1 MHLSNR
7 FAQSV
12 TQDCSFDSIRRTCLI
27 QKQMEN
33 IITALSPI
41 ELQSEVGKP
50 ISYGC
55 ETTSHVQKSIMIV
68 SQLRNART
76 TTVKIINSLQDHDP
90 RSLSLT
96 DESQL
101 IVEKCEH
108 NTEQLF
114 NIIQRIGLF
123 HISEDGTYISSM
135 HSENVHGSNS
145 SEPLSDANDS
155 IPLEHLI
162 SEVQYL
168 KDNLAQLAQF
178 SQGFANTVKI
188 SRPPPPWALR
198 AKSIKELS
206 SASIVAE
213 NDLNDLR
220 NVISNAASKLLDR
233 ETALEE
239 AKVKIELLENRAKD
253 SSLKSTRIDELQKAL
268 EQYHIKADELDKAV
282 QNYKADMAT
291 LAAERDQLR
300 HDLKVEEH
308 DEQLKNNSKDDSHYQ
323 MLLTAKLREIF
334 PLRAENNIL
343 RAALKYLREKSR
355 NHRKSTLSPTRCGV
369 VNQNHPLLQFPLS
382 LTDHRRG
389 NTSGSEVPASWLAAP
404 LISRQKH
411 ASYNLPAFKAA
422 ELFVSD
428 SVVLPRP
435 VVLLKPSDRSSR
447 LKWQPLR
454 STAQWQLLFEEE
466 KLTLWSQRWLTCTA

>member
-1 MHLSNR
+1 M
-7 FAQSV
+7 QQQV
-12 TQDCSFDSIRRTCLI
+12 
-27 QKQMEN
+27 EN
-33 IITALSPI
+33 IMIALSLI
-41 ELQSEVGKP
+41 GLQPETGTP

-55 ETTSHVQKSIMIV
+55 ETTSHVQKLILMV

-76 TTVKIINSLQDHDP
+76 TIVKIINSLQDHNS

-114 NIIQRIGLF
+114 NIIQTTGLF
-123 HISEDGTYISSM
+123 QLSEDGRYKSSM
-135 HSENVHGSNS
+135 YCEDIHVSKP
-145 SEPLSDANDS
+145 SEPFSDANDS

-162 SEVQYL
+162 SEVQHL

-178 SQGFANTVKI
+178 SQGFANTVEI
-188 SRPPPPWALR
+188 SRPPPPWVIR
-198 AKSIKELS
+198 AINIKELNL
-206 SASIVAE
+206 ASITAE
-213 NDLNDLR
+213 NDLNNLR
-220 NVISNAASKLLDR
+220 NAISNAAGKLLDR

-253 SSLKSTRIDELQKAL
+253 SSLKSTRIDKLQKAL
-268 EQYHIKADELDKAV
+268 EQYRIRADELAKAV

-300 HDLKVEEH
+300 HDFKVEEY

-323 MLLTAKLREIF
+323 VLLTAKLQEIF
-334 PLRAENNIL
+334 PLRAENNVL

-355 NHRKSTLSPTRCGV
+355 NHRESTFSPTRCSI
-369 VNQNHPLLQFPLS
+369 VNQTHPLLQFPIS
-382 LTDHRRG
+382 LMDHRRE

-404 LISRQKH
+404 LISRPNH
-411 ASYNLPAFKAA
+411 APYNLSASKAT
-422 ELFVSD
+422 ELFFYN

-454 STAQWQLLFEEE
+454 CTAQWQLSFEEE
-466 KLTLWSQRWLTCTA
+466 KLNLWSQRWSTNTA